1 MSPYPSTRFTPV
13 AVKKSTRTVSGRAEA
28 PDTADVS
35 VEMSASTGIW
45 ASTAYTVGTALIAV
59 SR

>member
-13 AVKKSTRTVSGRAEA
+13 ALRKSSRTVSGKAEA
-28 PDTADVS
+28 PDTADVR
-35 VEMSASTGIW
+35 VEMSALTGMW
-45 ASTAYTVGTALIAV
+45 ANTAYTVGTALIAA